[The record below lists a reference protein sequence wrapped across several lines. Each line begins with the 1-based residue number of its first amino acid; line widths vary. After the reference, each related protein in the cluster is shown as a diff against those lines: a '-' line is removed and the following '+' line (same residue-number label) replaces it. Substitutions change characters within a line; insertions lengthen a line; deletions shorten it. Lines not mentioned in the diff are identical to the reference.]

1 MFKAAEPIKKS
12 TDLVFKT
19 TKHIKNSLETVPFS
33 PKY

>member
-12 TDLVFKT
+12 TDFVFKAA
-19 TKHIKNSLETVPFS
+19 KHIKNSLETVPLS